1 MRIKDVGKIKTGLS
15 SEIEDGMIRL
25 YDRIGYPRIEL
36 FAMRDEHGNLLED
49 DIDLIRLADN
59 LIAVW
64 NDACK

>member
-1 MRIKDVGKIKTGLS
+1 MSVALCCLKIEGTQEKC
-15 SEIEDGMIRL
+15 GMIRL